1 MPALDRNSIGLNA
14 VCCCLFI
21 DKAFQR
27 TSPRV
32 ARLCAPSGK
41 RYSHQAIRILG
52 SLRQKYCDVC
62 RNRAVLGRW
71 VRSEN
76 TRLCFYEGSYPATQ
90 SVSGRR
96 SHSLCGAKAGS
107 CGETFC
113 ILWGSARIAGGM
125 RRRSETRFR
134 IRSSKQYQECFYQY
148 REASLSQPAFLGV
161 VHAGAGSLPRLW

>member
-14 VCCCLFI
+14 FCCCLFI

-71 VRSEN
+71 VRSAIQDYASTKDPSLQRRASVDVALILYVGQKQEAAE
-76 TRLCFYEGSYPATQ
+76 RCSVFCRALQELPAEGGGEVRRASESAAQ
-90 SVSGRR
+90 SNIKSAFI
-96 SHSLCGAKAGS
+96 SIAKH
-107 CGETFC
+107 
-113 ILWGSARIAGGM
+113 
-125 RRRSETRFR
+125 RFR
-134 IRSSKQYQECFYQY
+134 
-148 REASLSQPAFLGV
+148 SLHS
-161 VHAGAGSLPRLW
+161 

>member
-41 RYSHQAIRILG
+41 RYSHQAIRILA

-71 VRSEN
+71 VRSEIPDYAS
-76 TRLCFYEGSYPATQ
+76 TKDPSLQRRA
-90 SVSGRR
+90 SVDVALILYVGQAEAAERR
-96 SHSLCGAKAGS
+96 SVFCRALQELPAEGGGEVRRASKSAAQSNIKSAFISIAKH
-107 CGETFC
+107 
-113 ILWGSARIAGGM
+113 
-125 RRRSETRFR
+125 RFR
-134 IRSSKQYQECFYQY
+134 
-148 REASLSQPAFLGV
+148 SLHS
-161 VHAGAGSLPRLW
+161 

>member
-1 MPALDRNSIGLNA
+1 MPALERNSIGLNA

-71 VRSEN
+71 VRSEIPDYAS
-76 TRLCFYEGSYPATQ
+76 TKDPSLQRRA
-90 SVSGRR
+90 SVDVALILYVGQKREAAERR
-96 SHSLCGAKAGS
+96 SVFCRALQELPAEGGGEVRRASESAAQSNIKSAFISIAKH
-107 CGETFC
+107 
-113 ILWGSARIAGGM
+113 
-125 RRRSETRFR
+125 RFR
-134 IRSSKQYQECFYQY
+134 
-148 REASLSQPAFLGV
+148 SLHS
-161 VHAGAGSLPRLW
+161 

>member
-71 VRSEN
+71 VRSEIPYYAS
-76 TRLCFYEGSYPATQ
+76 TKDPSLQRRGSLDVALNLYLGHKPGA
-90 SVSGRR
+90 VVRR
-96 SHSLCGAKAGS
+96 SIFCG
-107 CGETFC
+107 T
-113 ILWGSARIAGGM
+113 LRIAGG
-125 RRRSETRFR
+125 RQRRSETRFR
-134 IRSSKQYQECFYQY
+134 ILVSSIM
-148 REASLSQPAFLGV
+148 
-161 VHAGAGSLPRLW
+161 RLLRRTGCTH

>member
-71 VRSEN
+71 VRSAIQDYAS
-76 TRLCFYEGSYPATQ
+76 TKDPSLQRRA
-90 SVSGRR
+90 SVDVALVLYVGQKREAAERR
-96 SHSLCGAKAGS
+96 SVFCRALQELPAEGGGEVRRASESAAQSNIKSALISIAKH
-107 CGETFC
+107 
-113 ILWGSARIAGGM
+113 
-125 RRRSETRFR
+125 RFR
-134 IRSSKQYQECFYQY
+134 
-148 REASLSQPAFLGV
+148 SLHS
-161 VHAGAGSLPRLW
+161 

>member
-71 VRSEN
+71 VRSEIPDYAS
-76 TRLCFYEGSYPATQ
+76 TKDPSLQRRA
-90 SVSGRR
+90 SVEVALILYVGQKREAAERR
-96 SHSLCGAKAGS
+96 SVFCRALQELPAEGGGEVRRASESAAQSNIKSAFISIAKH
-107 CGETFC
+107 
-113 ILWGSARIAGGM
+113 
-125 RRRSETRFR
+125 RFR
-134 IRSSKQYQECFYQY
+134 
-148 REASLSQPAFLGV
+148 SLHS
-161 VHAGAGSLPRLW
+161 